1 VRRANKTD
9 HGSCLVPQW
18 FDVPEAL
25 ADVRLEYVSLKI
37 WGRGVCDYNRPPE
50 LEEDSFIPIAWAKR
64 IPTLK
69 YIDVQLDDE
78 RNGLNCWMIERGG
91 DYNNTPANVR
101 VHVMDHGIATKTR
114 ESYGASPSRM

>member
-1 VRRANKTD
+1 MDVA
-9 HGSCLVPQW
+9 LVTQW
-18 FDVPEAL
+18 FEVPDAL
-25 ADVRLEYVSLKI
+25 AEVTLEYVSLKI

-78 RNGLNCWMIERGG
+78 RNGLKCSMIEREG
-91 DYNNTPANVR
+91 DCDGTPDNVR
-101 VHVMDHGIATKTR
+101 VHALDHGFAMKTR
-114 ESYGASPSRM
+114 ESYGARKT